1 MKELSLV
8 SLAVLSL
15 LGCAS
20 GSDPRTNVNPDLES
34 PRYAV
39 SKVKGGCEL
48 RSYQSHLVASV
59 TVTGDFDSAS
69 SQGFRALAGY
79 IFGGNSPQRKIAMT
93 APVSIQAEEGK
104 GTAQGER
111 VAMTSPV
118 TVTPNPTQSWEV
130 TFSMPSQ
137 YTLDTLPVP
146 TDPRVKLTERPGV
159 QLAAIVFSG
168 RVTKESRARYE
179 AQLMSWLREEG
190 LTPEGPVTVA
200 RYNDPF
206 TLPWNRRN
214 ELLVKVKPG
223 A

>member
-1 MKELSLV
+1 MKELIIV
-8 SLAVLSL
+8 SLAILSL

-20 GSDPRTNVNPDLES
+20 GSDPRANVNPDLET

-48 RSYQSHLVASV
+48 RRYQPYLVASV

-79 IFGGNSPQRKIAMT
+79 IFGGNSPQRKVAMT
-93 APVSIQAEEGK
+93 APVSIKAEEGK

-118 TVTPNPTQSWEV
+118 SVTSSAEQTWEV
-130 TFSMPSQ
+130 TFSMPSK
-137 YTLDTLPVP
+137 YTLDTLPQP
-146 TDPRVKLTERPGV
+146 NDKRVKLSEHPGEQV
-159 QLAAIVFSG
+159 AVIVFSG
-168 RVTKESRARYE
+168 RVTDESRARHE
-179 AQLMSWLREEG
+179 ALLLSWLKEEG
-190 LTPEGPVTVA
+190 LTPEGPISVA